1 MPRRHQPVPKYV
13 DEIPAHLATLDQLSD
28 LGLKPGHA
36 HPVALVELNTRDCQ
50 RLTGLFER
58 AQAVPKEDTP

>member
-1 MPRRHQPVPKYV
+1 MPRRQPVPKYV
-13 DEIPAHLATLDQLSD
+13 DEIPAHLATLDLLSD

-36 HPVALVELNTRDCQ
+36 QPVALVELNTRDCQ